1 MTRCLLLVCGLLYSL
16 TATLWAQKFDPD
28 TKYKIGCK
36 YYGTGVV
43 VPGVA
48 HGQTPELYFDTSGT
62 LTDDAWWYI
71 KADGAGYTISNAS
84 SRQYITYTTE
94 RFPGAVKGL
103 KLTDMAQNDDS
114 RWTFEKRGDYY
125 VIKSVS
131 NPTQWF
137 NLRSDGTYL
146 LGTYTGSGSDNEC
159 FSITSDESGGGDDK
173 PTVPFTGMAG
183 ISDQGEYWEN
193 TGLPQPVV
201 YTEDTSNPVLYSI
214 VNLRTKYYAYNDAG
228 SIAET
233 IYAPAR
239 GQFYFVKTNGGVQI
253 YTSTGSHVSTYYT
266 EFMES
271 SDNPGLS
278 LYEGTAEGNT
288 WTFGYG
294 DNTNIPG
301 YTIEKTDNLPSQ
313 DYYQSEHC
321 FWNDYGG
328 HHIGLWDVDDGS
340 TFVFASSDTRHVTF
354 LQRQGISFEGGGGI
368 LPDNDSFAAAIDSLR
383 LGGKQLVY
391 DALSNSYLMQLP
403 TSLRNGG
410 DWQTTLMAKPAEGH
424 EGWNV
429 TLEEASTE
437 GTDGEVALTGVNCQT
452 DYHLVLTDNE
462 GTEKDRATLR
472 FTFLPI
478 VEVNV
483 PSCNGSTYTTGSIR
497 VTDADIEGYDSTF
510 IAAYRYRGATAM
522 GMSKKAYAIK
532 MRDEEGNSVDR
543 SFFGL
548 RNDNNW
554 ILDAMAVDPAC
565 MRNRVS
571 TDLWNDFSTPPYYKD
586 REKKARTG
594 TRGRFVEVFLNGKYH
609 GIYCMTEKLD
619 RKQLKLKKYVEP
631 EKSTTG
637 EAEIHGLLYKS
648 SQWCYEVF
656 MGHDMDQEYFPGYSP
671 TPYFNQMGVETWCE
685 YELKYPD
692 YEEEAVDW
700 GPLWNAVNFV
710 ATSRQQEFDNELATR
725 FDYPVLKD
733 YYLFIELLLATD
745 NHGKNM
751 FYFVYDKEGAEGERL
766 GLAPWDLDGVLGA
779 RWDGSTDLTYPDQDF
794 DNFLWANEH
803 GEHTI
808 YYRLKHSSLSWADEL
823 KARYCELRDN
833 AWNEQSL
840 RRRVTDYAAL
850 FAESGADLRE
860 AERWPQYHP
869 DIASAADYTDNW
881 LHERIAFLDDKY
893 GYDPLASSLNEARA
907 EAYFQAVGGKGAIAI
922 TAGKAQSVNL
932 YNGSGILLRKVQLD
946 QGFNTVGGLMPGIY
960 IVGGSKVA
968 VE

>member
-1 MTRCLLLVCGLLYSL
+1 M
-16 TATLWAQKFDPD
+16 
-28 TKYKIGCK
+28 
-36 YYGTGVV
+36 
-43 VPGVA
+43 
-48 HGQTPELYFDTSGT
+48 
-62 LTDDAWWYI
+62 
-71 KADGAGYTISNAS
+71 
-84 SRQYITYTTE
+84 
-94 RFPGAVKGL
+94 
-103 KLTDMAQNDDS
+103 
-114 RWTFEKRGDYY
+114 
-125 VIKSVS
+125 
-131 NPTQWF
+131 
-137 NLRSDGTYL
+137 
-146 LGTYTGSGSDNEC
+146 
-159 FSITSDESGGGDDK
+159 
-173 PTVPFTGMAG
+173 
-183 ISDQGEYWEN
+183 
-193 TGLPQPVV
+193 V

-301 YTIEKTDNLPSQ
+301 YTIEKTDNLPST

-354 LQRQGISFEGGGGI
+354 LQRQGITFEGGGGI

-462 GTEKDRATLR
+462 GTEKDRATLH

-497 VTDADIEGYDSTF
+497 VTDADIAGFDSTY

-532 MRDEEGNSVDR
+532 LRDEEGNSVDR

-548 RNDNNW
+548 RDDNNW

-571 TDLWNDFSTPPYYKD
+571 TDIWNDFSTPPYYKD

-594 TRGRFVEVFLNGKYH
+594 TRGRFHE
-609 GIYCMTEKLD
+609 
-619 RKQLKLKKYVEP
+619 
-631 EKSTTG
+631 
-637 EAEIHGLLYKS
+637 
-648 SQWCYEVF
+648 
-656 MGHDMDQEYFPGYSP
+656 
-671 TPYFNQMGVETWCE
+671 
-685 YELKYPD
+685 
-692 YEEEAVDW
+692 
-700 GPLWNAVNFV
+700 
-710 ATSRQQEFDNELATR
+710 
-725 FDYPVLKD
+725 
-733 YYLFIELLLATD
+733 
-745 NHGKNM
+745 
-751 FYFVYDKEGAEGERL
+751 
-766 GLAPWDLDGVLGA
+766 
-779 RWDGSTDLTYPDQDF
+779 
-794 DNFLWANEH
+794 
-803 GEHTI
+803 
-808 YYRLKHSSLSWADEL
+808 
-823 KARYCELRDN
+823 
-833 AWNEQSL
+833 
-840 RRRVTDYAAL
+840 
-850 FAESGADLRE
+850 
-860 AERWPQYHP
+860 
-869 DIASAADYTDNW
+869 ASARSEGTRLN
-881 LHERIAFLDDKY
+881 
-893 GYDPLASSLNEARA
+893 SSHRL
-907 EAYFQAVGGKGAIAI
+907 
-922 TAGKAQSVNL
+922 
-932 YNGSGILLRKVQLD
+932 
-946 QGFNTVGGLMPGIY
+946 
-960 IVGGSKVA
+960 
-968 VE
+968 